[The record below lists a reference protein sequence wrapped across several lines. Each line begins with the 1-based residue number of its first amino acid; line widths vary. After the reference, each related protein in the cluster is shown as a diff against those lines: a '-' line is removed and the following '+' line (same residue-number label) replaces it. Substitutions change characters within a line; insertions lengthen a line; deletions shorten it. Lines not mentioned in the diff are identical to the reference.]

1 MRASRRVYVL
11 SHIIADT
18 VLLGLGWFIAST
30 IIAHWW
36 GGIWWVLGVLAVITW
51 LQQAWR
57 LCRRA
62 GRADPVIVL
71 LGYVIA
77 DLSILGMLGLVGVV
91 IARWW
96 TGIWWVLGA
105 ITLCACFRRVRYGWS
120 TPDPTLTQRERRSFG
135 IRD

>member
-1 MRASRRVYVL
+1 M
-11 SHIIADT
+11 IADA

-30 IIAHWW
+30 IIARWW
-36 GGIWWVLGVLAVITW
+36 AGIWWALGVLAAITW
-51 LQQAWR
+51 LQQTGR

-62 GRADPVIVL
+62 GRADHIIEI

-91 IARWW
+91 IAQWW
-96 TGIWWVLGA
+96 NGIWWVLGA
-105 ITLCACFRRVRYGWS
+105 ITLCTCFRRARYGWS
-120 TPDPTLTQRERRSFG
+120 KPDPTLAGRDRRFFG

>member
-1 MRASRRVYVL
+1 M
-11 SHIIADT
+11 IADA

-36 GGIWWVLGVLAVITW
+36 VGIWWALGVLAVITW

-62 GRADPVIVL
+62 GRADHMMEI

-77 DLSILGMLGLVGVV
+77 DLTILGMLGLVGVV

-105 ITLCACFRRVRYGWS
+105 ITLFTCFRRVRYGWS
-120 TPDPTLTQRERRSFG
+120 KPDPTLTERERRFG
-135 IRD
+135 SRD

>member
-1 MRASRRVYVL
+1 MGASRRAYVL
-11 SHIIADT
+11 SHMIADA

-36 GGIWWVLGVLAVITW
+36 AGIWWALGVLAVITW

-62 GRADPVIVL
+62 GRADHIIEV

-77 DLSILGMLGLVGVV
+77 DLSILGMLGLVGVI

-96 TGIWWVLGA
+96 IGIWWVLGA
-105 ITLCACFRRVRYGWS
+105 I
-120 TPDPTLTQRERRSFG
+120 
-135 IRD
+135 

>member
-1 MRASRRVYVL
+1 M
-11 SHIIADT
+11 IADA

-36 GGIWWVLGVLAVITW
+36 AGIWWALGVLAVITW

-62 GRADPVIVL
+62 GRADHIIEV

-77 DLSILGMLGLVGVV
+77 DLSILGMLGLVGVI

-96 TGIWWVLGA
+96 IGIWWVLGA
-105 ITLCACFRRVRYGWS
+105 ITSCICFRRVRYGWS
-120 TPDPTLTQRERRSFG
+120 KPDRTMTERERRIFG